1 MTEGN
6 PPDVDVYIDDGRQG
20 EYQYLANHWS
30 CQDMWVRRAADGGL
44 IHQEPLVGQTNF
56 MYVRVKNRGL
66 QTASNVHVAG
76 YHCLPGT
83 GLAFPDDWTPMD
95 TPSLPAGFIPS
106 GGQTIVGPFAFV
118 PTQVGHECLLAI
130 AQASGDPGNDTTITG
145 TIPENRFVPFDN
157 NIGQRN
163 VHPVF
168 PSLRHLVKLL
178 RKHPIWVRNPLKKPA
193 VCRIEIA
200 LPRFLKRLGWEMHL
214 VSEGGQKFEMAPRD
228 RREVVLAIDPGEEFS
243 AEMAKRAIA
252 EGDHEIKFL
261 TYLDDELSGGMTYP
275 LSFDAQEDERPRED
289 REAPPGEP
297 RRLVTIEEI
306 LKILQDR
313 LPVASGQTSGSR
325 IRTVRLELDLDYD
338 E

>member
-1 MTEGN
+1 
-6 PPDVDVYIDDGRQG
+6 
-20 EYQYLANHWS
+20 
-30 CQDMWVRRAADGGL
+30 
-44 IHQEPLVGQTNF
+44 
-56 MYVRVKNRGL
+56 
-66 QTASNVHVAG
+66 
-76 YHCLPGT
+76 
-83 GLAFPDDWTPMD
+83 
-95 TPSLPAGFIPS
+95 
-106 GGQTIVGPFAFV
+106 
-118 PTQVGHECLLAI
+118 
-130 AQASGDPGNDTTITG
+130 
-145 TIPENRFVPFDN
+145 
-157 NIGQRN
+157 
-163 VHPVF
+163 
-168 PSLRHLVKLL
+168 
-178 RKHPIWVRNPLKKPA
+178 
-193 VCRIEIA
+193 
-200 LPRFLKRLGWEMHL
+200 
-214 VSEGGQKFEMAPRD
+214 MAPRD